1 MIADDD
7 NNDKKR
13 LANRNLRLA
22 ALLALLAISI
32 YAGYILVYYFR

>member
-1 MIADDD
+1 MTADGD
-7 NNDKKR
+7 NNDDKR

-22 ALLALLAISI
+22 ALLALLALSI